1 MLIHMNSVQWL
12 RLLRIP
18 ETVYRQSHAKRT
30 QSLPCIQPCTTYH
43 AAKKKS
49 VTSRHCLPSITIL
62 TATAGMPNYERGV
75 LREFGRSTFRTKS
88 CILVQSQSGSIN

>member
-1 MLIHMNSVQWL
+1 MQTKRVLHFWSLAQLRKAGKRSKREDSHSAYRSLPACEEMLIHMNSVQWL

-43 AAKKKS
+43 AAKKK
-49 VTSRHCLPSITIL
+49 V
-62 TATAGMPNYERGV
+62 
-75 LREFGRSTFRTKS
+75 
-88 CILVQSQSGSIN
+88 